1 MSRTKR
7 VLQGVMVAGAGAVA
21 LATLAPTASA
31 APATT
36 KTAAAATT
44 TAAAAAYNGACGSGY
59 KVVNSTPIGDI
70 GTAYLTYSSATGKNC
85 AVAIRNA
92 AGDPVYMDLIIR
104 RSGTEIFDDQD
115 GGNFRSYVGPVY
127 VKAAGTCV
135 DWWGS
140 MDGVYFGEY
149 GTNCG

>member
-7 VLQGVMVAGAGAVA
+7 VLQGMMVAGAGAVA
-21 LATLAPTASA
+21 LTTLAPTASA

-36 KTAAAATT
+36 KTAAATATT
-44 TAAAAAYNGACGSGY
+44 TAAAYNGACGSGY

-85 AVAIRNA
+85 AVAIRNV
-92 AGDPVYMDLIIR
+92 AGDPVYMDLLIR
-104 RSGTEIFDDQD
+104 RSSTEIFDDQD

-127 VKAAGTCV
+127 VKAAGSCV

-140 MDGVYFGEY
+140 MGGVYFGEY